1 MEKHVAEPL
10 SQPKQP
16 KGKNDQ
22 SNKTDN
28 QVKDHHQE
36 NIGLHFRI
44 ESGFFQNNILH
55 RLTTV
60 KLARMGP
67 TGVFVNK
74 NWNSGNVSKAL
85 KMPQNSI
92 FGFHIKDYLCRS

>member
-44 ESGFFQNNILH
+44 ESGFFQDNILH
-55 RLTTV
+55 RLITV
-60 KLARMGP
+60 KLARMRAA
-67 TGVFVNK
+67 GVFVDKNK
-74 NWNSGNVSKAL
+74 NSGSGSRCPK
-85 KMPQNSI
+85 KP
-92 FGFHIKDYLCRS
+92 